1 MQLRLSKKI
10 LFYIFLIIFLSTFNN
25 KYFLKIGLKPIDE
38 ITVIGLNEREM
49 QDLLSN
55 LELHNLKNIFFLNK
69 FELEEKLKA
78 NKLIENYTVFKR
90 YPSSIEIRVSKTKFL
105 ANVFKDGKTFVLGSN
120 GKLISSIDKNNNLPN
135 IFGDYDKASFFNLLQ
150 SIKKSKFEL
159 SRVKNLYFFKSG
171 RWDIETS
178 QNVII
183 KLPKENLEASLNL
196 SLDVLNN
203 NEFKNIK
210 ILDIRQDNQ
219 VIVNEEWFRFWS
231 FFIF

>member
-1 MQLRLSKKI
+1 MQLRLTKKI

-196 SLDVLNN
+196 SLDILNN

-219 VIVNEEWFRFWS
+219 VIVNEE
-231 FFIF
+231 

>member
-25 KYFLKIGLKPIDE
+25 KYFLKNGLKPIDE

-135 IFGDYDKASFFNLLQ
+135 IFGDYDKSSFFNLLQ

-219 VIVNEEWFRFWS
+219 VIVNEE
-231 FFIF
+231 

>member
-105 ANVFKDGKTFVLGSN
+105 ANVFKDGKSFVLGSN

-219 VIVNEEWFRFWS
+219 VIVNEE
-231 FFIF
+231 